1 MIEHEAA
8 EVQARKAASE
18 TSHETDAG
26 KSRCASANNVAVQLE
41 LPIAWRERDGAM
53 EKSKR
58 IRLRGEG
65 EISTVHDAV
74 DSWCGDRLKEEAKGV
89 A

>member
-1 MIEHEAA
+1 
-8 EVQARKAASE
+8 
-18 TSHETDAG
+18 
-26 KSRCASANNVAVQLE
+26 VAVQLE